1 MMKGEFEKRLH
12 VLTSFATRYT
22 LNDEEWIKVNEI
34 VGQIQRINEKNI
46 SEVLSD
52 ARTEFPRLTPQ
63 IPMSMI
69 TVNDYIHNELEP
81 WVEKWFGSKERES

>member
-1 MMKGEFEKRLH
+1 MMVGEFEKRLH

-46 SEVLSD
+46 SKVLSD
-52 ARTEFPRLTPQ
+52 ARKDLF
-63 IPMSMI
+63 
-69 TVNDYIHNELEP
+69 DYFRRGLIHEGL
-81 WVEKWFGSKERES
+81 EKWFGEVEK